1 MAIGLR
7 ERKKEK
13 ETKEEE
19 RNETVRENSQATHHA
34 VASRASFPF
43 IAHFL
48 SPPFFFFLPSFPF
61 MGVSIY
67 SYSIEQIL
75 CTDRVSGFTYK
86 DKGRIIDYLIS
97 GCPHYST

>member
-1 MAIGLR
+1 MAMAIGLR

-75 CTDRVSGFTYK
+75 CTEYLVLLIKTRVG
-86 DKGRIIDYLIS
+86 
-97 GCPHYST
+97 